1 MGKNSR
7 KCGGVGKREV
17 RTRAAQK
24 LALASVVS
32 PQSPKRERAVVRED
46 SQISYLELRSRSV
59 ILKPRIARSTA
70 ASASRRRSCPELGR
84 IFRCPSDASCAPA
97 VPARS
102 AEELDATTF
111 CSGNVERGEMM
122 ASNNPG
128 EEASDPESTAERESR
143 SRSMVEATP
152 SETELEDFF
161 AAAEIDLRRRFTQ
174 KYNFDVVEDAPLAG
188 RYEWI
193 PLTP

>member
-24 LALASVVS
+24 LGLAAAASS
-32 PQSPKRERAVVRED
+32 QSPKRAKAVVREER
-46 SQISYLELRSRSV
+46 QISYLELRSRSV

-70 ASASRRRSCPELGR
+70 TSGSRHRSCPELGR
-84 IFRCPSDASCAPA
+84 IFRCPSDASCEPA

-102 AEELDATTF
+102 VEELDATTF
-111 CSGNVERGEMM
+111 YSCNVERGEMM
-122 ASNNPG
+122 ASDNPD
-128 EEASDPESTAERESR
+128 EEAGDPDSTAEREPR
-143 SRSMVEATP
+143 RRSMVEATP

>member
-24 LALASVVS
+24 LALAVAAS
-32 PQSPKRERAVVRED
+32 PQSPKREKAVVREER
-46 SQISYLELRSRSV
+46 QISNLELRNRSV

-70 ASASRRRSCPELGR
+70 TSASRRRSCPELGR
-84 IFRCPSDASCAPA
+84 IFRCPSDVSCEPA

-111 CSGNVERGEMM
+111 YSCNVERGEMM
-122 ASNNPG
+122 ASNNPDEG
-128 EEASDPESTAERESR
+128 ASDPESAAERESR
-143 SRSMVEATP
+143 RRSMVVATP

-174 KYNFDVVEDAPLAG
+174 KYNFDVVEDVPLAG
-188 RYEWI
+188 RYDWI